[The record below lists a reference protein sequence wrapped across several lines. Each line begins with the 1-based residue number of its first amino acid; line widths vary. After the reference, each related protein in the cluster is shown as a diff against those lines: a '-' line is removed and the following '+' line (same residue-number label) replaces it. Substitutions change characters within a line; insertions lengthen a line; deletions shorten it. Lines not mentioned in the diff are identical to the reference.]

1 MATTTHK
8 YKVLASALA
17 GALAAALG
25 ALALAPSLPG
35 AAPERSDAL
44 YSIAGAADPADIDGY
59 GAVTHVL

>member
-17 GALAAALG
+17 AALS
-25 ALALAPSLPG
+25 ALALAAPSPS

>member
-17 GALAAALG
+17 ALAAAG

-35 AAPERSDAL
+35 VAPERSDAL

>member
-1 MATTTHK
+1 MATMTHK
-8 YKVLASALA
+8 YKVLESALA
-17 GALAAALG
+17 ALAAAG

-44 YSIAGAADPADIDGY
+44 HSIAGAADPADIDGY

>member
-17 GALAAALG
+17 AAMAAAG